1 MKEYLVPFKPNP
13 YRGNKTMTPEQR
25 IENKRTIDPIT
36 NCWVWNGSIITED
49 VGKQYGKFRVGSRSD
64 SSRRFITAH
73 RYSYLVYKGEIP
85 EGMLVC
91 HTCDNPKCFN
101 PEHLFIGTHQDNT
114 DDMIKKG
121 RDNFGGKYKKLQP
134 SKQ

>member
-64 SSRRFITAH
+64 SAGEAYEI
-73 RYSYLVYKGEIP
+73 YKTR
-85 EGMLVC
+85 L
-91 HTCDNPKCFN
+91 
-101 PEHLFIGTHQDNT
+101 QA
-114 DDMIKKG
+114 KG
-121 RDNFGGKYKKLQP
+121 H
-134 SKQ
+134 SVIE